1 MLSLFDSGVCLMGM
15 AEKVLALIAAGVCL
29 LMLLRLFLGDARRAR
44 LDRAALR
51 WARIVQRRAVAIYH
65 WRATRQAKLDAR
77 AAAHAAIERAR
88 NKVSKEGN
96 VYSPEV
102 FKGPRKPH

>member
-1 MLSLFDSGVCLMGM
+1 MGM
-15 AEKVLALIAAGVCL
+15 AEKVLAWMAAGVCV

-44 LDRAALR
+44 LDRTVAR
-51 WARIVQRRAVAIYH
+51 WARLTQRRLMAVYH

-88 NKVSKEGN
+88 NKVRKEGN

-102 FKGPRKPH
+102 FKGPKKPH